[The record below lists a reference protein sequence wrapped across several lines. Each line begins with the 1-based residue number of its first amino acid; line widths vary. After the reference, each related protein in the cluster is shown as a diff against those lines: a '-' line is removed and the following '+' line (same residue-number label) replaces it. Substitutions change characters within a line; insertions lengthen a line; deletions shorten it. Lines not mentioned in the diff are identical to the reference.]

1 MIESKKVFLDT
12 APFIYYLEKH
22 ESYYRILKS
31 LFIDWF
37 KKDQEMITSVLAV
50 EEYCVNPYR
59 IKEFER
65 VKTFEEFIDYME
77 IDVVPINEQIARK
90 AAQIRAEYK
99 GFKAMDAL
107 QLATAVIA
115 GCDMFLT
122 NDKQLRQFKEIKC
135 ITVDELE

>member
-1 MIESKKVFLDT
+1 MSLI
-12 APFIYYLEKH
+12 I
-22 ESYYRILKS
+22 RILKP

-37 KKDQEMITSVLAV
+37 KNDQEMITSVLTV
-50 EEYCVNPYR
+50 EEYCVNPYS
-59 IKEFER
+59 IKELGR